1 MALPHRS
8 RKRRLSKVTANNE
21 CAVTGATLREDKAQ
35 PFVPTEIHVSTVED
49 DRGTLGILSI
59 QTTEGMVEIAI
70 DRQAADAIVNAI
82 GATRTKLD
90 QR

>member
-1 MALPHRS
+1 MK
-8 RKRRLSKVTANNE
+8 RK
-21 CAVTGATLREDKAQ
+21 DKAR

-82 GATRTKLD
+82 GAIRIKLD
-90 QR
+90 RAEKEGRACVRCGLP

>member
-1 MALPHRS
+1 MK
-8 RKRRLSKVTANNE
+8 RK
-21 CAVTGATLREDKAQ
+21 DKAR

-59 QTTEGMVEIAI
+59 QTTEGMVEIAL

-82 GATRTKLD
+82 GAIRTKLD
-90 QR
+90 QS